1 MADINLNIGG
11 NTSQLMRDIEK
22 TVNRVYNI
30 NLKTK
35 GEAPLGRITGK
46 VNEFNKSL
54 DASNAR
60 VIAFGASAGIIFG
73 VQRAFSELA
82 RATVEVQKSLQDI
95 NVILNVSSSQL
106 QKFGGELF
114 NIAKNTG
121 QSFGAVAEAAT
132 EFSRQGLGVVE
143 TLKRTS
149 EALILSRLS
158 GLDTVKSVEALTAAV
173 NSFASQAV
181 TATEIVNKFANV
193 DAAFAVSSKDLAEA
207 IARVGSSAAQS
218 GVSLNELIAIVTSA
232 QQTTARGGAVIG
244 NSFKT
249 IFTRLQRGKVV
260 DLLGTLGISD
270 TNAGGELKSTIQL
283 LQDLGKVYDTLG
295 ARQQAAV
302 AEQVGG
308 VFQINILK
316 AALADLGK
324 EYSIYNSALDVAAG
338 STDQAIKR
346 NEELNKT
353 YAAQLNALQE
363 NARQAGAAIGG
374 RVLGPAFDRVVGNA
388 NELLGGLNESD
399 GQGVGSVLGKGIL
412 DGLGQVL
419 AGPGLVLIGGVLFK
433 LFKDLAGFAA
443 QSFQQLLG
451 LNGAATQQKDLQ
463 QSINQILQKNPQLLE
478 LALKG
483 EQGIANAAALVLQN
497 LRSQTAELQ
506 KQATVS
512 AQIAK
517 TFYAS
522 GVRLSGGVPVV
533 PTSKT
538 PKVKSGGFI
547 PNFFA
552 QSELAG
558 IKKSPDYTSS
568 QKRKAAGDIRYDS
581 NFPGLGPTV
590 FNGQES
596 VVASEQVATA
606 MGYPAG
612 TKPKNPAEKYS
623 ILTPAMTENLGF
635 AAKGFVPNFATV
647 KDIAKFNPRV
657 KERLSFSQ
665 SPRGDGRL
673 QNEDLINLS
682 GRGYKQKEFAIQS
695 GESFKKYES
704 RVLQQSQSLLGKSY
718 RSGEELRFITSA
730 AVDGYNISQVGNET
744 SIDLLEVKG
753 GKNWNPTS
761 VLNKFLRAVP
771 ENYLSGNKLDVFKNQ
786 KDDITLGAT
795 LVTPFK
801 KEKAKPTQSRLLGRG
816 RYSGFI
822 PNFAQALTETKKEV
836 VDLGDTRNSK
846 LLGGK
851 VLSLIYPQFSQGYS
865 MQQGTGKYL
874 GKTYTGKI
882 PVAGIDK
889 NRIKGEL
896 PDLEKNV
903 DNLLLR
909 EANQFG
915 QVLGG
920 KNFLQSAND
929 LPNRGAVKGAVGVA
943 FEGAVKTLIEK
954 SVGQSSQNV
963 GIDFRTINPQ
973 LKSLFNE
980 APGMYDAKRSSA
992 LTNEVM
998 QKLLNEVKP
1007 GAITQKS
1014 SGAAG
1019 KAYVA
1024 QRSAAVEQLRKE
1036 GVSGSKNIKR
1046 ELKNRFGIVG
1056 KAAGFIPNFA
1066 AIQAP
1071 LQKARQDAIDRELN
1085 AGASPGQI
1093 RMGASRNLE
1102 TPFNPNG
1109 DAIWST
1115 KFESSL
1121 SEGIAM
1127 AEDAGFDPKTKGMS
1141 SASGFVPNFAEAA
1154 APTQDVAGALGL
1166 QLASILP
1173 LLALTAQRG
1182 DEYAQSLQN
1191 ITEENKKA
1199 GKVTNQYAKEQQKA
1213 IVQQRKAGTLTKEQA
1228 RTQFDKRDAFA
1239 PTTGQKIGARF
1250 GGGGSAAFAAATI
1263 APILAETLKQG
1274 IDQTTKEGRRDAAL
1288 TSGLGQTAAF
1298 AATGFAVGGPVGAA
1312 VGAVAGAGLTL
1323 KSVLDEINTD
1333 LPELSAA
1340 AQKASEALTK
1350 FNDQSQKIFTGAEQ
1364 VKQLR
1369 EGGQPVRAAEIETQ
1383 LLRDISVDF
1392 AESPDLALKATTA
1405 ILNKDFKSLTEALN
1419 ANTQILIKEAQEKS
1433 REESVTASV
1442 ETLGKEGVGGK
1453 VGQEAAKA
1461 LGLDFFRRVDVTQG
1475 PVETGNIEN
1484 LINLFQQSQ
1493 RQNDFDEADA
1503 AAIAAF
1509 SDASVFTTSATS
1521 SVQAPTQEDLIESIR
1536 ASGLD
1541 EASQGVLEKLIKEQD
1556 SVDGAIAALE
1566 EFKKNIENGNS
1577 IQESIANNTG
1587 KNNKVI
1593 QLIQAALSKV
1603 ASNFNKLAG
1612 LSSETLAIQSVFNQ
1626 AKQEALSA
1634 IQVEDLSGRAEVA
1647 ETFGGQEQSR
1657 RLGIEAERAGI
1668 SGTFD
1673 KEVGTALANVTDL
1686 IGQSLNQGISQGFKE
1701 IGSFGTGSEEDKAKQ
1716 QLAEAQRLSGAVS
1729 PESILQEVAGILN
1742 ADQFK
1747 QGTGVLDT
1755 NAITEALQQSQ
1766 NFAKLSPED
1775 QTKTLEQVRQE
1786 ISKSNQVLQKS
1797 LVLQQQQLTI
1807 LANQKLNQIIK
1818 ELASAV
1824 INSFGG
1830 IEKFITGKALDDTIA
1845 DDIKEI
1851 LAERESM
1858 RNASRGEIPG
1868 RDSITE
1874 YGRRAGRLLDAFTEV
1889 TGGRGGIFTED
1900 TGLVQQEIRGQAN
1913 NIEDIFNAI
1922 RDASM
1927 DPNASKS
1934 EQEAFEK
1941 TRQALI
1947 EQSGVQPG
1955 PGGDMRP
1962 VFEEIAK
1969 IQSLERRK
1977 SGEISTGIRDNAVK
1991 KLAEIDPNLRKLLE
2005 FDEKGNLISGGA
2017 LDSADLSLTLE
2028 SKQVDLLTEIK
2039 NILAK
2044 TESEVPKAEFEQ
2056 RAGELQALEDAI
2068 VAPAAQAGIQL
2079 PGTEGITDALYNNIP
2094 MLGDFNTPFAF
2105 GPTDF
2110 TSLTDRN
2117 ASAQALDGGPGVP
2130 GWVEAAQGNL
2140 TDQNYY
2146 IPAVRAGASV
2156 EDLFGDGTDRGF
2168 LNKPSLNY
2176 ESFQSPSEIMSRQ
2189 KYTNV
2194 PVPPIY
2200 GTEDIESRLNLAPTA
2215 GLGFN
2220 TSNQTFEE
2228 TTQLRDGIL
2237 ENVSAVRNLSTD
2249 LNTLAERLAQ
2259 TNVEGGSNQNL
2270 AGGTFGDI
2278 TVSPAAINVTVEGSL
2293 EQDKIAEIERVL
2305 REQSD
2310 QNITQVIADLQAS
2323 VSRQQETLN
2332 NITAQN
2338 PGVRPPPRGPVGAR

>member
-46 VNEFNKSL
+46 VNEFSKSL

-82 RATVEVQKSLQDI
+82 KATVEVQKSLQDI

-363 NARQAGAAIGG
+363 NARQAGATVGG

-463 QSINQILQKNPQLLE
+463 LSINQILQKNPQLLE

-483 EQGIANAAALVLQN
+483 EQGIANAAALLLQN
-497 LRSQTAELQ
+497 LRSQTVELQ

-522 GVRLSGGVPVV
+522 GVRLSGGVPVA
-533 PTSKT
+533 PISKT

-623 ILTPAMTENLGF
+623 ILTPAMAENLGF

-718 RSGEELRFITSA
+718 RSGEELRFVTSA

-753 GKNWNPTS
+753 GKNWNPSS

-771 ENYLSGNKLDVFKNQ
+771 ENYLSGNKLDVFKNK

-822 PNFAQALTETKKEV
+822 PNFAQALTQTKKEV

-851 VLSLIYPQFSQGYS
+851 VLSLIYPQFSKGYS

-1007 GAITQKS
+1007 GAITQK
-1014 SGAAG
+1014 
-1019 KAYVA
+1019 
-1024 QRSAAVEQLRKE
+1024 
-1036 GVSGSKNIKR
+1036 
-1046 ELKNRFGIVG
+1046 
-1056 KAAGFIPNFA
+1056 
-1066 AIQAP
+1066 
-1071 LQKARQDAIDRELN
+1071 
-1085 AGASPGQI
+1085 
-1093 RMGASRNLE
+1093 
-1102 TPFNPNG
+1102 
-1109 DAIWST
+1109 
-1115 KFESSL
+1115 
-1121 SEGIAM
+1121 
-1127 AEDAGFDPKTKGMS
+1127 
-1141 SASGFVPNFAEAA
+1141 
-1154 APTQDVAGALGL
+1154 
-1166 QLASILP
+1166 
-1173 LLALTAQRG
+1173 
-1182 DEYAQSLQN
+1182 
-1191 ITEENKKA
+1191 
-1199 GKVTNQYAKEQQKA
+1199 
-1213 IVQQRKAGTLTKEQA
+1213 
-1228 RTQFDKRDAFA
+1228 
-1239 PTTGQKIGARF
+1239 
-1250 GGGGSAAFAAATI
+1250 
-1263 APILAETLKQG
+1263 
-1274 IDQTTKEGRRDAAL
+1274 
-1288 TSGLGQTAAF
+1288 
-1298 AATGFAVGGPVGAA
+1298 
-1312 VGAVAGAGLTL
+1312 
-1323 KSVLDEINTD
+1323 
-1333 LPELSAA
+1333 
-1340 AQKASEALTK
+1340 
-1350 FNDQSQKIFTGAEQ
+1350 
-1364 VKQLR
+1364 
-1369 EGGQPVRAAEIETQ
+1369 
-1383 LLRDISVDF
+1383 
-1392 AESPDLALKATTA
+1392 
-1405 ILNKDFKSLTEALN
+1405 
-1419 ANTQILIKEAQEKS
+1419 
-1433 REESVTASV
+1433 
-1442 ETLGKEGVGGK
+1442 
-1453 VGQEAAKA
+1453 
-1461 LGLDFFRRVDVTQG
+1461 
-1475 PVETGNIEN
+1475 
-1484 LINLFQQSQ
+1484 
-1493 RQNDFDEADA
+1493 
-1503 AAIAAF
+1503 
-1509 SDASVFTTSATS
+1509 
-1521 SVQAPTQEDLIESIR
+1521 
-1536 ASGLD
+1536 
-1541 EASQGVLEKLIKEQD
+1541 
-1556 SVDGAIAALE
+1556 
-1566 EFKKNIENGNS
+1566 
-1577 IQESIANNTG
+1577 
-1587 KNNKVI
+1587 
-1593 QLIQAALSKV
+1593 
-1603 ASNFNKLAG
+1603 
-1612 LSSETLAIQSVFNQ
+1612 
-1626 AKQEALSA
+1626 
-1634 IQVEDLSGRAEVA
+1634 
-1647 ETFGGQEQSR
+1647 
-1657 RLGIEAERAGI
+1657 
-1668 SGTFD
+1668 
-1673 KEVGTALANVTDL
+1673 
-1686 IGQSLNQGISQGFKE
+1686 
-1701 IGSFGTGSEEDKAKQ
+1701 
-1716 QLAEAQRLSGAVS
+1716 
-1729 PESILQEVAGILN
+1729 
-1742 ADQFK
+1742 
-1747 QGTGVLDT
+1747 
-1755 NAITEALQQSQ
+1755 
-1766 NFAKLSPED
+1766 
-1775 QTKTLEQVRQE
+1775 
-1786 ISKSNQVLQKS
+1786 
-1797 LVLQQQQLTI
+1797 
-1807 LANQKLNQIIK
+1807 
-1818 ELASAV
+1818 
-1824 INSFGG
+1824 
-1830 IEKFITGKALDDTIA
+1830 
-1845 DDIKEI
+1845 
-1851 LAERESM
+1851 
-1858 RNASRGEIPG
+1858 
-1868 RDSITE
+1868 
-1874 YGRRAGRLLDAFTEV
+1874 
-1889 TGGRGGIFTED
+1889 
-1900 TGLVQQEIRGQAN
+1900 
-1913 NIEDIFNAI
+1913 
-1922 RDASM
+1922 
-1927 DPNASKS
+1927 
-1934 EQEAFEK
+1934 
-1941 TRQALI
+1941 
-1947 EQSGVQPG
+1947 
-1955 PGGDMRP
+1955 
-1962 VFEEIAK
+1962 
-1969 IQSLERRK
+1969 
-1977 SGEISTGIRDNAVK
+1977 
-1991 KLAEIDPNLRKLLE
+1991 
-2005 FDEKGNLISGGA
+2005 
-2017 LDSADLSLTLE
+2017 
-2028 SKQVDLLTEIK
+2028 
-2039 NILAK
+2039 
-2044 TESEVPKAEFEQ
+2044 
-2056 RAGELQALEDAI
+2056 
-2068 VAPAAQAGIQL
+2068 
-2079 PGTEGITDALYNNIP
+2079 
-2094 MLGDFNTPFAF
+2094 
-2105 GPTDF
+2105 
-2110 TSLTDRN
+2110 
-2117 ASAQALDGGPGVP
+2117 
-2130 GWVEAAQGNL
+2130 
-2140 TDQNYY
+2140 
-2146 IPAVRAGASV
+2146 
-2156 EDLFGDGTDRGF
+2156 
-2168 LNKPSLNY
+2168 
-2176 ESFQSPSEIMSRQ
+2176 
-2189 KYTNV
+2189 
-2194 PVPPIY
+2194 
-2200 GTEDIESRLNLAPTA
+2200 
-2215 GLGFN
+2215 
-2220 TSNQTFEE
+2220 
-2228 TTQLRDGIL
+2228 
-2237 ENVSAVRNLSTD
+2237 
-2249 LNTLAERLAQ
+2249 
-2259 TNVEGGSNQNL
+2259 
-2270 AGGTFGDI
+2270 
-2278 TVSPAAINVTVEGSL
+2278 
-2293 EQDKIAEIERVL
+2293 
-2305 REQSD
+2305 
-2310 QNITQVIADLQAS
+2310 
-2323 VSRQQETLN
+2323 
-2332 NITAQN
+2332 
-2338 PGVRPPPRGPVGAR
+2338 